1 MIRRLIERLI
11 GPILDFAG
19 ERLADELLRA
29 GYATRPAAV
38 DLPCSGFGHS
48 EAARAGGK
56 SRDDPFS
63 HGPYGDW
70 PAIPEDL
77 KSHRFHSERNT
88 L

>member
-1 MIRRLIERLI
+1 MLRSFFNAL
-11 GPILDFAG
+11 LDFAESKFAESEG
-19 ERLADELLRA
+19 R
-29 GYATRPAAV
+29 YATGPTAA

>member
-1 MIRRLIERLI
+1 MLGATLYTFSVVAFLGIC
-11 GPILDFAG
+11 G
-19 ERLADELLRA
+19 
-29 GYATRPAAV
+29 GYATSRIAGH
-38 DLPCSGFGHS
+38 LPCSGNGDD